1 VESLYTLD
9 NKSGHIVKNRKKRKD
24 EEFELKMMKIDDRHK
39 DYFCQENSLQNNPRN
54 VPGSVIIQKNVP
66 NNSSTSMHFSN
77 RNMLLFLDNG
87 SDDDSEND
95 SDSDGRGQG
104 GKDVKGVEGGIINVM
119 NGQTVRAQ
127 PYVTSQR
134 VDVRQRTGITDL
146 MPLCVQLE
154 IAVSQPLQ
162 EVRAAELYAA
172 VNSLR
177 HSHGLKSHL
186 KCKYCT
192 LSLIIISAFI
202 HFHHT
207 FFQSFFLSALDSL
220 LDFFLTFSP
229 SFLLSSFL
237 PFSPSL

>member
-1 VESLYTLD
+1 VESLYTLG

-24 EEFELKMMKIDDRHK
+24 EEYELKMMKIDDRHK
-39 DYFCQENSLQNNPRN
+39 DYLCQENSLQNSLKN

-66 NNSSTSMHFSN
+66 NNASTSMHFSN

-87 SDDDSEND
+87 SDDSDDD

-104 GKDVKGVEGGIINVM
+104 GKEVKKVENGIINGM
-119 NGQTVRAQ
+119 NGQNVRAQ
-127 PYVTSQR
+127 PYSTSRR

-192 LSLIIISAFI
+192 IPLFVIIATSHYYHNFLPILISCC
-202 HFHHT
+202 
-207 FFQSFFLSALDSL
+207 
-220 LDFFLTFSP
+220 P
-229 SFLLSSFL
+229 SFLTYFL
-237 PFSPSL
+237 PYLVSYVPL